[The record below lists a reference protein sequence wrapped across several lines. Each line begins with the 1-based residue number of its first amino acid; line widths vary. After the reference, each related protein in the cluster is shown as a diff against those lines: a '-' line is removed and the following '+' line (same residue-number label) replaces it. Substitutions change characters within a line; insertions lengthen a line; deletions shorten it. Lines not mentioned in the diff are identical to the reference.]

1 MGGVDESLEITLA
14 YHERTKHHP
23 GRYARALG
31 HMDWATQ
38 PDPFRRFDGAA
49 LHPLDLVPP
58 GDRPRYEPAFFLG
71 NIPPA
76 PLDRRWVSQVWHDSL
91 ALSAWKQAGDQRW
104 SLRVNPSSG
113 NLHPTEGYLIT
124 GPVEGLHHRP
134 AVYHYA
140 PHEHAL
146 ERRAELSDE
155 AWTTLSTQLPPGS
168 VLVGLTSIHWRE
180 AWKYGER
187 AFRYCHHDLGH
198 AIGAVA
204 VAAAGLGWEARL
216 LEGVTH
222 AELGH
227 LLGVDVQSGPEA
239 EDADCLLAL
248 RPQDVVFPLE
258 QQRAFTLGG
267 VVRPGWPTAWHGVP
281 NRLSPDHGQ
290 HWPVIDEVAATTRKT
305 SPALAATW
313 EAPTAARQSL
323 TAGDSTLALRPIV
336 QQRRSAVALDGRSG
350 LHRAAFFQILSK
362 TIPGKDQIPF
372 TTLPWRPH
380 IDLLLF
386 VHRVAGVLPGL
397 YVLLRDPDREQT
409 LRRRMTPS
417 FAWSSPEGCP
427 ASLPLFLLEAGDA
440 RKVAEQT
447 SCGQE
452 IAGDGVFA
460 AAMLAEFRAPLE
472 SLGPW
477 FYRRLHWEA
486 GVVGQQLYLEAEASG
501 VRATGIGCFFDNL
514 THHTFGL
521 EGDGFQVL
529 YHFTMGG
536 AIDDARLQTV
546 PAYQHLPAARG
557 SMTRLHSRIRRQNR
571 GLALPR
577 RATLK
582 GARNAATTTP
592 GDSGPDGYRAGGL
605 RLSGQQQLRG

>member
-1 MGGVDESLEITLA
+1 MTTSLLSDAMSGGAGSLETTLA
-14 YHERTKHHP
+14 YHERTKHYP
-23 GRYARALG
+23 GRYARSLG

-38 PDPFRRFDGAA
+38 PDPFRRFAGAP
-49 LHPLDLVPP
+49 LLPLDLVPAGDQP
-58 GDRPRYEPAFFLG
+58 GYERAFFLG
-71 NIPPA
+71 SVPPER
-76 PLDRRWVSQVWHDSL
+76 LDRRWVSQLLHDSL
-91 ALSAWKQAGDQRW
+91 ALSAWKQAGGERW

-113 NLHPTEGYLIT
+113 NLHPTEGYLIA
-124 GPVEGLHHRP
+124 GPVEGLHDRP

-146 ERRAELSDE
+146 ERRADLSDK
-155 AWTTLSTQLPPGS
+155 AWAALARQLPPGS

-216 LEGVTH
+216 LEGVSDG
-222 AELGH
+222 ELAR

-248 RPQDVVFPLE
+248 CPQDVAFPLE
-258 QQRAFTLGG
+258 QQRAFALAEA
-267 VVRPGWPTAWHGVP
+267 VRGHTAWQGVA
-281 NRLSPDHGQ
+281 NRLSPEHGQ
-290 HWPVIDEVAATTRKT
+290 HWPVIDEVAAATRKT
-305 SPALAATW
+305 SPTVAAAW
-313 EAPTAARQSL
+313 EAPTAVNHFL
-323 TAGDSTLALRPIV
+323 TADDSPLALRPIV
-336 QQRRSAVALDGRSG
+336 QQRRSAVALDGHSG
-350 LHRAAFFQILSK
+350 LQRAAFFQILLK

-372 TTLPWRPH
+372 TVMPWRPR

-386 VHRVAGVLPGL
+386 VHRVQDVLPGL
-397 YVLLRDPDREQT
+397 YVLLRDPGRAEI
-409 LRRRMTPS
+409 LRRLMTS
-417 FAWSSPEGCP
+417 GFVWTSPEGCP

-440 RKVAEQT
+440 RKVAAQT

-452 IAGDGVFA
+452 IAADGVFA
-460 AAMLAEFRAPLE
+460 AAMLAEYRAPLE
-472 SLGPW
+472 TLGPW

-501 VRATGIGCFFDNL
+501 IRATGIGCFFDDL

-521 EGDGFQVL
+521 QGDGFQVL

-536 AIDDARLQTV
+536 AIDDVRLQTV
-546 PAYQHLPAARG
+546 PAYQHLR
-557 SMTRLHSRIRRQNR
+557 RLK
-571 GLALPR
+571 AP
-577 RATLK
+577 
-582 GARNAATTTP
+582 
-592 GDSGPDGYRAGGL
+592 
-605 RLSGQQQLRG
+605 